1 MRDLKDLILRGE
13 RESIPDSRIDLS
25 DIPEITDFSKGW
37 LRNAKTPARQTGE
50 PDARKTGKRAA
61 GRT

>member
-1 MRDLKDLILRGE
+1 MRDGAGGFTPERIEALR
-13 RESIPDSRIDLS
+13 RDIDLS

-37 LRNAKTPARQTGE
+37 LRNAKTPARQTGK
-50 PDARKTGKRAA
+50 PDAKKTGKGAA